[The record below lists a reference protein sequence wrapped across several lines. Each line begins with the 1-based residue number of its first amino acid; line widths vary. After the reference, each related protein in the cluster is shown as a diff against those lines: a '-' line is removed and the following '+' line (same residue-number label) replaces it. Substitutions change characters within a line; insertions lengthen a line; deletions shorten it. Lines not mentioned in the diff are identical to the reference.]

1 MERGA
6 HSGTQMNTD
15 KADYSDVI
23 RIRACLAVLQD
34 GRILLVPHYD
44 TDAGPVQWV
53 SPGGRVGFGERLE
66 EAALREFQE
75 ETGLQARVV
84 SLLDVS
90 EVIRLERPRH
100 SITITFSG
108 HITGGAP
115 APEAGHRYGEKVPRW
130 FSVAEIGT
138 VEYHP
143 KSAVQKALDIFE

>member
-53 SPGGRVGFGERLE
+53 IPGGRVKYSERLE

-84 SLLDVS
+84 GLLDVS
-90 EVIRLERPRH
+90 EVVLPERPWH

-115 APEAGHRYGEKVPRW
+115 APEAGPRYGKKVPRW